1 MWLTCTSRSLF
12 FVPTKPQHQKHLGSS
27 FDGEVKSGDWS
38 PDDAC
43 SFVDLM
49 IITLSDTETLYLSDI
64 FNLHIINLL
73 AIIKIFSEK
82 NMFLLKLMHSSNG
95 ILSPGQHFR
104 HMLNDWTSSY
114 TRWAPPIYLYIYIHT
129 NGVGGPYMFFFSA
142 LNICGVKFGLG
153 VANLSITGDFRTPY
167 LNILDLHRPG
177 LGWDSRAS

>member
-114 TRWAPPIYLYIYIHT
+114 TRWAPPIYLYIYIYIQMEW
-129 NGVGGPYMFFFSA
+129 GGPTCFFFQPWTFVEW
-142 LNICGVKFGLG
+142 N
-153 VANLSITGDFRTPY
+153 
-167 LNILDLHRPG
+167 
-177 LGWDSRAS
+177 LGWALPTLVSLVTSGPHTWTSWIYTAQV